1 MLICVL
7 PKAYFSEN
15 INASDYPVWWF
26 SNVEL
31 IMKYECFYSHT
42 AARHT
47 GMYVPI
53 ALYSLLNVAPDDGLM
68 TVRNM

>member
-1 MLICVL
+1 
-7 PKAYFSEN
+7 
-15 INASDYPVWWF
+15 
-26 SNVEL
+26 
-31 IMKYECFYSHT
+31 MKYECFYSHT